1 MIRRAPTAPRAPAG
15 YRAPPRPHCPIRR
28 FAVYFK
34 HAMTNPHHPHHR
46 RSIRVQG
53 YDYTHP
59 GAYFLTLCTHE
70 RLEILGAIVD
80 HEMKLSLP
88 GKIAQQELLRLAK
101 RFPHIRLGEFVVMP
115 NHVHAVIF
123 IVDHDNRAPTE
134 EAFGQPVH
142 GSIPTIVRS
151 YKSSV
156 TWQVNRLRDA
166 PAHPVWQRNYY
177 EHIVRNERDLRR
189 ICAYIQTNPERWD
202 EDGLQKD

>member
-1 MIRRAPTAPRAPAG
+1 
-15 YRAPPRPHCPIRR
+15 
-28 FAVYFK
+28 
-34 HAMTNPHHPHHR
+34 MTNPHHPHHR

-53 YDYTHP
+53 YDYTHQ
-59 GAYFLTLCTHE
+59 GAYFLTLCSHE

-123 IVDHDNRAPTE
+123 IVDHENHAPTE

-151 YKSSV
+151 YKASV
-156 TWQVNRLRDA
+156 NWQVNRLRDA
-166 PAHPVWQRNYY
+166 PAHRL
-177 EHIVRNERDLRR
+177 VRKPASSGSAIITSISSETSAT
-189 ICAYIQTNPERWD
+189 CAASAHTSRPTP
-202 EDGLQKD
+202 